1 MRFVSEQ
8 TSWVQQ
14 YEVTGTRASDITASV
29 EAAIG
34 AGRLAPGAPLPTVR
48 DLAAELGVNPNTAAS
63 AYRLLRDRGTIET
76 LGRQGSRVRD
86 RPATSPA
93 GHDLIL
99 PPGTTGLFV
108 GDPDLALLPEL
119 KIRRPVPP
127 RGYRDQ
133 GMDPDLRRRMTA
145 LLTADGVPTDDLTC
159 VFGALDGIDRVL
171 STHLRPGD
179 VVAVEDPGW
188 AQVLDLLATHGL
200 RPVPVG
206 VDDDGPDPADLD
218 DALRRG
224 GARAFI
230 TTTRAQNPYGSM
242 TSAAR
247 AARLRTVLADH
258 PRVLT
263 IDDDHGAD
271 LSPGPANTLA
281 GATGRWAYLRS
292 SSKAYGPDLR
302 IALLATDPTTSDQV
316 RGRLR
321 HTARF
326 VSHLIQGAWADAIGD
341 PEVADV
347 IHRATAAYNERRAA
361 LVDALAEHGIE
372 AHGRTGLNVW
382 VPVPDESAALS
393 ALLSAG
399 YAAAPGAWFRQ
410 RSAPGLRVTISMLD
424 PREAGKVAAALAAG
438 TGVASARAAGRG
450 SGRGGAI

>member
-1 MRFVSEQ
+1 
-8 TSWVQQ
+8 VQQ
-14 YEVTGTRASDITASV
+14 YEVAGTRASEITASV

-86 RPATSPA
+86 RPATSPT

-99 PPGTTGLFV
+99 PPGTTGLFI
-108 GDPDLALLPEL
+108 GDPDIRLLPEL

-127 RGYRDQ
+127 RGYGDQ
-133 GMDPDLRRRMTA
+133 GMDPDLHRRMTG
-145 LLTADGVPTDDLTC
+145 LLAADNVPTDDLTC

-171 STHLRPGD
+171 AIHLRPGD
-179 VVAVEDPGW
+179 AVAVEDPGW
-188 AQVLDLLATHGL
+188 AHVLDLLAAHSL
-200 RPVPVG
+200 RPVPVA
-206 VDDDGPDPADLD
+206 VDDDGPSPTGLD
-218 DALRRG
+218 DALRA
-224 GARAFI
+224 GAKAFV
-230 TTTRAQNPYGSM
+230 TTTRAQNPFGSM

-247 AARLRTVLADH
+247 ASELRAVLAGH
-258 PRVLT
+258 PGVLT

-271 LSPGPANTLA
+271 LSPGPAHTLT
-281 GATGRWAYLRS
+281 GATDRWAYLRS

-302 IALLATDPTTSDQV
+302 VAVLATDPTTSDQV

-326 VSHLIQGAWADAIGD
+326 VSHLIQGVWADAIGD
-341 PEVADV
+341 PEVATV
-347 IHRATAAYNERRAA
+347 IRRATAAYNERRGA
-361 LVDALAEHGIE
+361 LVDALAGHGIK

-410 RSAPGLRVTISMLD
+410 RSAPGLRVTIATLD
-424 PREAGKVAAALAAG
+424 PQEAGAVAAALAAAG
-438 TGVASARAAGRG
+438 PAGSSARGNGR
-450 SGRGGAI
+450 SGAI